1 MSLIRNAFRS
11 LTSSPLLTTIAI
23 ASLALGIG
31 ANTAIY
37 SLLDQMLIRAMPV
50 LEPHQLVNLAAPG
63 PKPGSQSCGQAGGC
77 DEVFSYLMFRD
88 LEQADIGFSGVAA
101 HVAFGAN
108 IAHPT
113 QTVSGSG
120 LFVSGSYFPVLGVR
134 PALGRLLGPDDDQVI
149 GEHFVAVLSY
159 NFWANQLGSDR
170 SILNQSMVI
179 NGLSMTIVGVAGKGF
194 EGTTL
199 GSQPDVFVP
208 ITMRQKLSAGFGGGF
223 DNRLS
228 YWAYLFAR
236 LDSGVSLEQA
246 QARTSTF
253 YRGVINEVEAELQ
266 EGMSDETLARF
277 RAKPIIVTEG
287 HRGQSSLHEEV
298 GTPMVLLMTITGLVL
313 LIACAN
319 IANLLLA
326 RGAARS
332 QEMAVRGALGASRR
346 RLLTQLVTDALLL
359 AALGGIVSLVFAHW
373 TLQLIASMLP
383 PEALSSLTLEI
394 QPNVVWLTALLS
406 MGTGLLFGLYP
417 ALHSTRSDLMTLI
430 RAGSGQPSG
439 ARSAARFRTVL
450 VTAQIALSMA
460 LLVSA
465 GFFLKSL
472 HNVGQ
477 VDLGLDPTNTVVFSI
492 SPARNGYE
500 QQASFALY
508 EQIEDRLK
516 SLPGV
521 TGVSQA
527 LVRVLGGSSWGND
540 VSVEG
545 FQSGPDVDDNSR
557 MNMVGPNYFSTL
569 SIPLLA
575 GREFTAADGPDTSR
589 VAIVNTAFAKKFG
602 LDGVNALGKFMS
614 DQDQSTE
621 LDVEIVGV
629 IGGAKYS
636 DVKDDAPPVYFL
648 PYRQDDSVGTINFY
662 VRTTLEPEDIMKE
675 IRGVI
680 AEADANLPIE
690 NLQTLK
696 QQIDQ
701 NIVLDRVVST
711 LAAAFAVIATLMA
724 SIGLYGV
731 IAYSVAQRTRE
742 FGIRMALGA
751 GHTTIRAMVIRQVG
765 KLVLIG
771 GGLGLVAALALGRA
785 VQSLL
790 YGVEPYDPLIVIAV
804 ALLLFGVALIAG
816 YGPAR
821 RASRVDPM
829 GALRY
834 E

>member
-11 LTSSPLLTTIAI
+11 LTASPLLTTIAI

-37 SLLDQMLIRAMPV
+37 SLLDQMLLRAMPV
-50 LEPHQLVNLAAPG
+50 PEPQQLVNMAAPG

-88 LEQADIGFSGVAA
+88 LEAADIGFSGVAA
-101 HVAFGAN
+101 HVGFGAN

-120 LFVSGSYFPVLGVR
+120 LLVSGSYFPVLGVR
-134 PALGRLLGPDDDQVI
+134 PALGRLLGPDDDRVI

-179 NGLSMTIVGVAGKGF
+179 NGLSMTIVGVAGQGF

-199 GSQPDVFVP
+199 GSRPDVFVP
-208 ITMRQKLSAGFGGGF
+208 ITMRQKLSASFGGGF
-223 DNRLS
+223 DNRTS
-228 YWAYLFAR
+228 YWAYVFGR
-236 LDSGVSLEQA
+236 LESGVSLEQA

-253 YRGVINEVEAELQ
+253 YRGVINEVEADLQ
-266 EGMSDETLARF
+266 EGMSEETLARF
-277 RAKPIIVTEG
+277 REKPILLSEG

-298 GTPMVLLMTITGLVL
+298 GTPMALLMTITGLVL

-346 RLLTQLVTDALLL
+346 RLLTQLLADALLL
-359 AALGGIVSLVFAHW
+359 AALGGIASLVFAHW

-383 PEALSSLTLEI
+383 PQALSSLSLEI
-394 QPNVVWLTALLS
+394 QTNVVWLTALLS

-477 VDLGLDPTNTVVFSI
+477 VDLGLDPNNTVVFSI

-500 QQASFALY
+500 PQASLALY
-508 EQIEDRLK
+508 EQLEDRLK

-557 MNMVGPNYFSTL
+557 MNKVGPNYFSTL

-575 GREFTAADGPDTSR
+575 GREFSAADGPDTSR
-589 VAIVNTAFAKKFG
+589 VAIVNTAFTKKFG
-602 LDGVNALGKFMS
+602 LDGANALGKFMS
-614 DQDQSTE
+614 DQDQSTD
-621 LDVEIVGV
+621 LDIEIVGV

-636 DVKDDAPPVYFL
+636 DVKDEAPPVYFL

-662 VRTTLEPEDIMKE
+662 VRTTLAPEDIMKE
-675 IRGVI
+675 IRGVVT
-680 AEADANLPIE
+680 EADANLPIE
-690 NLQTLK
+690 DLQTLE
-696 QQIDQ
+696 QQIDE

-751 GHTTIRAMVIRQVG
+751 GHQTIRGMVIRQVG

-771 GGLGLVAALALGRA
+771 GGLGLIAALALGRA

-790 YGVEPYDPLIVIAV
+790 YGVEPYDPLIVLAV
-804 ALLLFGVALIAG
+804 ASLLFGVALAAG